1 MDLQQ
6 FILLKENKLKIMKT
20 SSAKKR
26 KKTIWEFHSKIGTSM
41 YSLTAVKRQ
50 KTLTKLTNK
59 FRGNNRKVTTT
70 QHFKERSKR

>member
-1 MDLQQ
+1 MQR
-6 FILLKENKLKIMKT
+6 KG
-20 SSAKKR
+20 KR
-26 KKTIWEFHSKIGTSM
+26 QSGNEFHSKIGTSM

-50 KTLTKLTNK
+50 KTFTKLTNK

>member
-1 MDLQQ
+1 
-6 FILLKENKLKIMKT
+6 MKT

-26 KKTIWEFHSKIGTSM
+26 KKAIWEFHSKIGTSM

-50 KTLTKLTNK
+50 KTFTKLINK
-59 FRGNNRKVTTT
+59 FRDNNRKVTTT